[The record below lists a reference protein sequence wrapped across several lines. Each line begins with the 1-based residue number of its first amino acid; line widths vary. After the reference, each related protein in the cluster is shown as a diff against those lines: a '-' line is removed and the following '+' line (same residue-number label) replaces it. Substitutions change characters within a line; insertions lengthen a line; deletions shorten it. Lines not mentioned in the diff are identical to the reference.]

1 MVQRNKICSYCDTA
15 YITTQYKSKY
25 CTSTCRVASNNA
37 AARNKK
43 ESTRLSKAEK
53 RIARLPVSEHWLWL
67 SREVRRAGTVECLQG
82 HTPETL
88 TQLFE
93 LYNYKYK
100 TYAYNPESRTSKFH
114 TAHMSPVK
122 GVHSVGCLHPHNL
135 FIAPALA
142 NQVHSNKS
150 YEGMGLSVSRASLK
164 QKWLIADD
172 TSDKDVLAKVV
183 KYLGAVLIEYAENN
197 KIDTSP
203 RLSQARWINKNM
215 PDCGFTLTQLE
226 KKGKRELDK
235 MRATFENKELY
246 EMDLSS
252 KRSII
257 VALDESIRLS
267 EQLPAGTHRDNI
279 VFFTLVLRAVGA
291 WLSREP
297 EQEGLSSLLE
307 RPYAAVW
314 APLKLREGMDAS
326 KLRDFVSFQTF
337 QAMQGNQVDKKL
349 VLNTLRKYLF
359 VTDLSPDYSR
369 SNDSIQK
376 YHTDQYERFY
386 KQVPTVQDA
395 IISLGLCT
403 KLQEYEYLEE
413 AKLANAELAMFESFN
428 YVCGTDEFDYSMLNI
443 QVEED
448 YQPNPSN
455 PNLRRFIEPIYVDF

>member
-1 MVQRNKICSYCDTA
+1 MVQRNKICSYCNSQ
-15 YITTQYKSKY
+15 YTTSQYKSKY
-25 CTSTCRVASNNA
+25 CTPACRVASNNA

-93 LYNYKYK
+93 LYNYKHK

-114 TAHMSPVK
+114 TAHIASVK
-122 GVHSVGCLHPHNL
+122 GAHSVGCLHPHNL

-142 NQVHSNKS
+142 NQVHSTKS

-164 QKWLIADD
+164 QKWLVVDD

-183 KYLGAVLIEYAENN
+183 KYLGAVLVEYAENN

-215 PDCGFTLTQLE
+215 PDCGFTLSQLE

-246 EMDLSS
+246 EMDLRS

-267 EQLPAGTHRDNI
+267 EQLPAGTHRDSI
-279 VFFTLVLRAVGA
+279 AFFTPVLRVVGA
-291 WLSREP
+291 WLSRES
-297 EQEGLSSLLE
+297 EQEGLSSILE
-307 RPYAAVW
+307 RPYGAVW
-314 APLKLREGMDAS
+314 APLKLRDGMDAS

-376 YHTDQYERFY
+376 WHADEYERFY
-386 KQVPTVQDA
+386 MQVPVVQDA
-395 IISLGLCT
+395 IISLGLCS
-403 KLQEYEYLEE
+403 KLQEYTHLEQ
-413 AKLANAELAMFESFN
+413 AKVAHTEMAIFESFN
-428 YVCGTDEFDYSMLNI
+428 YVCGTDEWDYSMLNI
-443 QVEED
+443 QIEED
-448 YQPNPSN
+448 YQPNPTN

>member
-1 MVQRNKICSYCDTA
+1 MVQRNKICSYCNSQ
-15 YITTQYKSKY
+15 YTTSQYKSKY
-25 CTSTCRVASNNA
+25 CTPACRVASNNA

-88 TQLFE
+88 KQLFE
-93 LYNYKYK
+93 LYNYKHR
-100 TYAYNPESRTSKFH
+100 TYAFNPESRTSKFH
-114 TAHMSPVK
+114 TAHIQPVK
-122 GVHSVGCLHPHNL
+122 GTHSVGCLHPHNL

-142 NQVHSNKS
+142 NQVHSTKS

-164 QKWLIADD
+164 RKWLIADD
-172 TSDKDVLAKVV
+172 LSDKEVLVKVV
-183 KYLGAVLIEYAENN
+183 KYLGSVLVEYADNN

-203 RLSQARWINKNM
+203 RLSQARWINKNV
-215 PDCGFTLTQLE
+215 PDCGFSLTQLE

-235 MRATFENKELY
+235 IRADFENKELY
-246 EMDLSS
+246 AMDLSS

-267 EQLPAGTHRDNI
+267 EQLPAGTHRDSI
-279 VFFTLVLRAVGA
+279 AFFTPVLRAVGA

-307 RPYAAVW
+307 RPYGAVW

-326 KLRDFVSFQTF
+326 KLRDYVSFQAF
-337 QAMQGNQVDKKL
+337 QAMQGAPVDKKL

-376 YHTDQYERFY
+376 YHSEQYESFY
-386 KQVPTVQDA
+386 KQVPVVQDA

-413 AKLANAELAMFESFN
+413 AKVANAELAMFESFN
-428 YVCGTDEFDYSMLNI
+428 YVCGTDEYDYSMLNI
-443 QVEED
+443 QIEDD